1 MTYTTETTMRGEE
14 TYLLLGMVTVAIFVG
29 DDHIEAAAEVAELLN
44 KQQSSVAEELAN
56 TN

>member
-29 DDHIEAAAEVAELLN
+29 DDHVEAAAEVAELLN

>member
-29 DDHIEAAAEVAELLN
+29 DDHVETAAEVAELLN
-44 KQQSSVAEELAN
+44 KQSSVAEETAN